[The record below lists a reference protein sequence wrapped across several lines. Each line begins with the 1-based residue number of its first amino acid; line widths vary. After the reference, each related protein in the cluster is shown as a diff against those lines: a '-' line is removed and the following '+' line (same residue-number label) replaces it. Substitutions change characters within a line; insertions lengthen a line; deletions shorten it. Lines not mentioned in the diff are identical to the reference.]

1 MLTNTQLAA
10 LFNDIAG
17 REDILGENA
26 FKIRA
31 YRNVAEIIDN
41 FPRPMRDV
49 WQAGELD
56 GVPGI
61 GKEIAK
67 KIDELMRTGKLEYYE
82 RLRAKVPDGVA
93 ALLNVPDLGPKR
105 VKLIWETLGV
115 TSLDAL
121 EAAAQAGKLRDLP
134 KMGEKTEQRILA
146 GIASLRRRATG
157 RVRLGDA
164 LPVARAIVDALS
176 DIPGVAKIEYAGSLR
191 RGRET
196 IGDVDIVV
204 ASTEPAAVMTAFR
217 ALPLVAEVLGAGP
230 TKSSIRT
237 TDNLQVDLRAVDP
250 RHWGATLQY
259 FTGSQAHNIRVR
271 AIAQQQGF
279 SLNEYG
285 ITPAEGELIP
295 FATEE
300 ALYARLGLAWI
311 PPELREDRG
320 EIEAAALG
328 ANRLPKLITA
338 KDLRGDLQMH
348 TTWSD
353 GETDVMGMAQAAIG
367 LGYEYILITDHS
379 RSLGIANGL
388 TPERLIAQ
396 RKEIDHVNKELGGR
410 FRVLQGVECE
420 VLSDGALDL
429 PDEALAACD
438 LVQASV
444 HTSLSQPRER
454 ITARV
459 LRAIGNPNI
468 HILGHPSGRQIN
480 AREPADYDWEALF
493 TAAAQA
499 RVALEINANPER
511 LDLNDTH
518 ARRAAELG
526 CLLTISTD
534 AHGPA
539 MLSNMAFGLL
549 TARRAWVT
557 PERVVNTWPLKKVL
571 DWARLRRST
580 PTHSANV

>member
-41 FPRPMRDV
+41 LPRPIRDV

-67 KIDELMRTGKLEYYE
+67 KIDELMRTGKLDYFE
-82 RLRAKVPDGVA
+82 RLRAQVPDGVA
-93 ALLNVPDLGPKR
+93 ALLEVPDLGPKR
-105 VKLIWETLGV
+105 VKLIWESLGV

-121 EAAAQAGKLRDLP
+121 EAAAHEGRLRDLP
-134 KMGEKTEQRILA
+134 KMGEKTELRILA

-164 LPVARAIVDALS
+164 LPVARAIVDALRK
-176 DIPGVAKIEYAGSLR
+176 ILGVAKIDYAGSLR

-204 ASTEPAAVMTAFR
+204 ATTETAAVMAAFR
-217 ALPLVAEVLGAGP
+217 ALPLVAEVLGNGP

-300 ALYARLGLAWI
+300 ALYKRLGLAWI

-320 EIEAAALG
+320 EIEAAMPG
-328 ANRLPKLITA
+328 AAGLPKLVTA
-338 KDLRGDLQMH
+338 KDLRG
-348 TTWSD
+348 
-353 GETDVMGMAQAAIG
+353 
-367 LGYEYILITDHS
+367 
-379 RSLGIANGL
+379 
-388 TPERLIAQ
+388 
-396 RKEIDHVNKELGGR
+396 
-410 FRVLQGVECE
+410 
-420 VLSDGALDL
+420 
-429 PDEALAACD
+429 
-438 LVQASV
+438 
-444 HTSLSQPRER
+444 
-454 ITARV
+454 
-459 LRAIGNPNI
+459 
-468 HILGHPSGRQIN
+468 
-480 AREPADYDWEALF
+480 
-493 TAAAQA
+493 
-499 RVALEINANPER
+499 
-511 LDLNDTH
+511 
-518 ARRAAELG
+518 
-526 CLLTISTD
+526 
-534 AHGPA
+534 
-539 MLSNMAFGLL
+539 
-549 TARRAWVT
+549 
-557 PERVVNTWPLKKVL
+557 
-571 DWARLRRST
+571 
-580 PTHSANV
+580 

>member
-1 MLTNTQLAA
+1 MQTNTQLAA

-41 FPRPMRDV
+41 FPRPIRDV

-56 GVPGI
+56 SVPGI

-67 KIDELMRTGKLEYYE
+67 KIDELMRTGKLDYFE

-93 ALLNVPDLGPKR
+93 ALLDVPDLGPKR

-164 LPVARAIVDALS
+164 LPVARAIVDALR

-271 AIAQQQGF
+271 AIAQQLGY

-285 ITPAEGELIP
+285 ITPPEGELIP

-328 ANRLPKLITA
+328 ANRLPKLVTA

-348 TTWSD
+348 STWSD
-353 GETDVMGMAQAAIG
+353 GAANVMGMAQAALE

-379 RSLGIANGL
+379 RSLAIANGL

-396 RKEIDHVNKELGGR
+396 RKEIEQVNRDLGGR

-444 HTSLSQPRER
+444 HTSLSQARER
-454 ITARV
+454 ITARA
-459 LRAIGNPNI
+459 LRAIANPNV

-493 TAAAQA
+493 AAAATA

-526 CLLTISTD
+526 CMLTISTD
-534 AHGPA
+534 AHSPA
-539 MLSNMAFGLL
+539 MLRNMEFGLL
-549 TARRAWVT
+549 TARRAWIT
-557 PERVVNTWPLKKVL
+557 PERVVNTWPLEKVL
-571 DWARLRRST
+571 DWARERR
-580 PTHSANV
+580 AQN

>member
-1 MLTNTQLAA
+1 MLTNSQLAA
-10 LFNDIAG
+10 LFADIAG

-41 FPRPMRDV
+41 FPRPMSDV
-49 WQAGELD
+49 WQAGKLD
-56 GVPGI
+56 SVPGI

-67 KIDELMRTGKLEYYE
+67 KIDELMRTGKLDYFE

-93 ALLNVPDLGPKR
+93 ALLDVPDLGPKR

-115 TSLDAL
+115 TDLDAL

-134 KMGEKTEQRILA
+134 KMGAKTEQRILA

-164 LPVARAIVDALS
+164 LPVARAIVEALR
-176 DIPGVAKIEYAGSLR
+176 DVPGVSKIDYAGSLR

-204 ASTEPAAVMTAFR
+204 ATTEPATVGAAFR
-217 ALPLVAEVLGAGP
+217 ALPLVAEILGAGL

-271 AIAQQQGF
+271 ALAQQQGF

-320 EIEAAALG
+320 EIEAAAQG
-328 ANRLPKLITA
+328 ANRLPKLVTA
-338 KDLRGDLQMH
+338 KDMRGDLQMH

-353 GETDVMGMAQAAIG
+353 GETDVVGMAQAALS

-396 RKEIDHVNKELGGR
+396 RKEIDGVNKELAGR

-454 ITARV
+454 ITARA
-459 LRAIGNPNI
+459 LRAIGNPNV

-493 TAAAQA
+493 AAAAHA
-499 RVALEINANPER
+499 RVALEINASPER

-534 AHGPA
+534 AHSPA
-539 MLSNMAFGLL
+539 MLRNMEFGLL

-571 DWARLRRST
+571 DWARQRRAS
-580 PTHSANV
+580 PK

>member
-31 YRNVAEIIDN
+31 YRNVAEVIDN

-67 KIDELMRTGKLEYYE
+67 KIDELMRTGKLDYFE

-93 ALLNVPDLGPKR
+93 ALLAVPDLGPKR

-115 TSLDAL
+115 TDLDAL
-121 EAAAQAGKLRDLP
+121 EAAAQAGQLRDLP
-134 KMGEKTEQRILA
+134 KMGAKTEQRILA
-146 GIASLRRRATG
+146 GIVALRARPVG
-157 RVRLGDA
+157 RTRLGDA
-164 LPVARAIVDALS
+164 LPIARGIVAALKAV
-176 DIPGVAKIEYAGSLR
+176 PGVEKIDYAGSLR

-271 AIAQQQGF
+271 AIAQQQGL

-285 ITPAEGELIP
+285 LTPDEGELIP

-320 EIEAAALG
+320 EIEAAAVG
-328 ANRLPKLITA
+328 ANRLPKLVTA
-338 KDLRGDLQMH
+338 TDLRGDLQMH

-353 GETDVMGMAQAAIG
+353 GETDVMGMARAALS

-396 RKEIDHVNKELGGR
+396 RKEIDQVNKELAGR

-454 ITARV
+454 ITARA
-459 LRAIGNPNI
+459 LAAMANPNI

-480 AREPADYDWEALF
+480 QREPADYDWEALF
-493 TAAAQA
+493 AAAARA
-499 RVALEINANPER
+499 RVALEINASPER

-518 ARRAAELG
+518 ARRAMELG

-534 AHGPA
+534 AHSPA
-539 MLSNMAFGLL
+539 MLHNMAFGLL

-557 PERVVNTWPLKKVL
+557 PERVVNTWPLDRVL
-571 DWARLRRST
+571 AWADERR
-580 PTHSANV
+580 ARRD